1 MRKLLFITFI
11 CSSLCAYAQSEIPED
26 TIKNR
31 PPVKKEQIPFSPKEN
46 KRTGLDESQPQQSL
60 QGEQQEEINLHL
72 PPSDYVEPLPW
83 TDMKKIHFQKNI
95 FEWDFQRFA
104 DFLLSPEVV
113 LTMYG
118 SHNTYPA
125 LGSIKQAGAG
135 VTYYSPD
142 GHWELSGG
150 VYAAHYSISQP
161 SSITGAQY
169 AKRDAPRGT
178 QWDIGYNASVSYR
191 INPYMR
197 LHAFGQ
203 YSGYGR
209 SNSFHGYMNP
219 MYPQSGYGMVLEL
232 KVTDWLD
239 LNGGMERRYDPT
251 KMKWV
256 NSPIFAPTIRIKK

>member
-1 MRKLLFITFI
+1 
-11 CSSLCAYAQSEIPED
+11 
-26 TIKNR
+26 
-31 PPVKKEQIPFSPKEN
+31 
-46 KRTGLDESQPQQSL
+46 
-60 QGEQQEEINLHL
+60 
-72 PPSDYVEPLPW
+72 
-83 TDMKKIHFQKNI
+83 
-95 FEWDFQRFA
+95 
-104 DFLLSPEVV
+104 
-113 LTMYG
+113 
-118 SHNTYPA
+118 
-125 LGSIKQAGAG
+125 
-135 VTYYSPD
+135 
-142 GHWELSGG
+142 LSGG

-239 LNGGMERRYDPT
+239 LNGGLERSYDPT

-256 NSPIFAPTIRIKK
+256 TSPVFAPTIRIKK

>member
-125 LGSIKQAGAG
+125 MGSIMQAGAG
-135 VTYYSPD
+135 ITYYSPD
-142 GHWELSGG
+142 GQIGR
-150 VYAAHYSISQP
+150 AH
-161 SSITGAQY
+161 
-169 AKRDAPRGT
+169 
-178 QWDIGYNASVSYR
+178 V
-191 INPYMR
+191 
-197 LHAFGQ
+197 
-203 YSGYGR
+203 
-209 SNSFHGYMNP
+209 
-219 MYPQSGYGMVLEL
+219 
-232 KVTDWLD
+232 
-239 LNGGMERRYDPT
+239 
-251 KMKWV
+251 
-256 NSPIFAPTIRIKK
+256 

>member
-1 MRKLLFITFI
+1 MKKLLFITFI

-125 LGSIKQAGAG
+125 MGSIMQAGAG
-135 VTYYSPD
+135 ITYYSPD

-150 VYAAHYSISQP
+150 VYAAHYSISTP
-161 SSITGAQY
+161 SSIAGARY

-178 QWDIGYNASVSYR
+178 QW
-191 INPYMR
+191 
-197 LHAFGQ
+197 
-203 YSGYGR
+203 
-209 SNSFHGYMNP
+209 
-219 MYPQSGYGMVLEL
+219 YPQSGYGMVLEL

-239 LNGGMERRYDPT
+239 LNGGLERSYDPT

-256 NSPIFAPTIRIKK
+256 TSPVFAPTIRIKK

>member
-83 TDMKKIHFQKNI
+83 TDMKKIHF
-95 FEWDFQRFA
+95 
-104 DFLLSPEVV
+104 
-113 LTMYG
+113 
-118 SHNTYPA
+118 HNTYPA
-125 LGSIKQAGAG
+125 MGSIMQAGAG

>member
-125 LGSIKQAGAG
+125 MGSIMQAGRRSYLLQSRRTLG
-135 VTYYSPD
+135 IERRGICRPLFHLPTFIHYRCPVCQKGCPPRYSM
-142 GHWELSGG
+142 GHRL
-150 VYAAHYSISQP
+150 QCL
-161 SSITGAQY
+161 
-169 AKRDAPRGT
+169 
-178 QWDIGYNASVSYR
+178 R
-191 INPYMR
+191 ILPHQS
-197 LHAFGQ
+197 LHASTCLRPVFGL
-203 YSGYGR
+203 R
-209 SNSFHGYMNP
+209 
-219 MYPQSGYGMVLEL
+219 E
-232 KVTDWLD
+232 K
-239 LNGGMERRYDPT
+239 
-251 KMKWV
+251 
-256 NSPIFAPTIRIKK
+256 

>member
-1 MRKLLFITFI
+1 MRKLLFITFYLFLTLR
-11 CSSLCAYAQSEIPED
+11 LCTERDSGRH
-26 TIKNR
+26 N
-31 PPVKKEQIPFSPKEN
+31 KEPASRKERQIPFSPKEN

-125 LGSIKQAGAG
+125 MGSIMQAGAG
-135 VTYYSPD
+135 ITYYSPD

-150 VYAAHYSISQP
+150 VYAAHYSISTP
-161 SSITGAQY
+161 SSIAGAVCQ
-169 AKRDAPRGT
+169 KGCPP
-178 QWDIGYNASVSYR
+178 GYPMGRRLQCLR
-191 INPYMR
+191 ILPHQS
-197 LHAFGQ
+197 LHAPACLRPVFGLREKQ
-203 YSGYGR
+203 LLSW
-209 SNSFHGYMNP
+209 YMDP

-232 KVTDWLD
+232 KVTDWL
-239 LNGGMERRYDPT
+239 EPQRRPGT
-251 KMKWV
+251 ELRTPPK
-256 NSPIFAPTIRIKK
+256 

>member
-26 TIKNR
+26 TIKNQ

-113 LTMYG
+113 LTMYDTDKRIHIVRRMLLR
-118 SHNTYPA
+118 SHRCREHSKGDDTESNQSFHNIVRICSLLVSEHATH
-125 LGSIKQAGAG
+125 AG
-135 VTYYSPD
+135 VIACTLQSYC
-142 GHWELSGG
+142 
-150 VYAAHYSISQP
+150 
-161 SSITGAQY
+161 
-169 AKRDAPRGT
+169 KRSA
-178 QWDIGYNASVSYR
+178 
-191 INPYMR
+191 
-197 LHAFGQ
+197 
-203 YSGYGR
+203 
-209 SNSFHGYMNP
+209 
-219 MYPQSGYGMVLEL
+219 
-232 KVTDWLD
+232 VTLQTT
-239 LNGGMERRYDPT
+239 LQ
-251 KMKWV
+251 
-256 NSPIFAPTIRIKK
+256 

>member
-125 LGSIKQAGAG
+125 MGSIMQAGAG
-135 VTYYSPD
+135 VTYYSPNVRRD
-142 GHWELSGG
+142 CNKLLQSRRTLGIERRGICRPLFHLPTFIHYRCPVCQKGCPPRYSMGHRL
-150 VYAAHYSISQP
+150 QCL
-161 SSITGAQY
+161 
-169 AKRDAPRGT
+169 
-178 QWDIGYNASVSYR
+178 R
-191 INPYMR
+191 ILPHQS
-197 LHAFGQ
+197 LHAPACLRPVFGL
-203 YSGYGR
+203 R
-209 SNSFHGYMNP
+209 
-219 MYPQSGYGMVLEL
+219 E
-232 KVTDWLD
+232 K
-239 LNGGMERRYDPT
+239 
-251 KMKWV
+251 
-256 NSPIFAPTIRIKK
+256 

>member
-1 MRKLLFITFI
+1 MKKLLFITFI

-60 QGEQQEEINLHL
+60 QDEQQEEINLHL

-95 FEWDFQRFA
+95 FEWDFLRFA

-125 LGSIKQAGAG
+125 MGSIMQAGAG

-142 GHWELSGG
+142 
-150 VYAAHYSISQP
+150 
-161 SSITGAQY
+161 
-169 AKRDAPRGT
+169 
-178 QWDIGYNASVSYR
+178 DIGN
-191 INPYMR
+191 
-197 LHAFGQ
+197 
-203 YSGYGR
+203 
-209 SNSFHGYMNP
+209 
-219 MYPQSGYGMVLEL
+219 
-232 KVTDWLD
+232 
-239 LNGGMERRYDPT
+239 
-251 KMKWV
+251 
-256 NSPIFAPTIRIKK
+256 

>member
-104 DFLLSPEVV
+104 DFLLSPEV
-113 LTMYG
+113 
-118 SHNTYPA
+118 
-125 LGSIKQAGAG
+125 
-135 VTYYSPD
+135 
-142 GHWELSGG
+142 
-150 VYAAHYSISQP
+150 
-161 SSITGAQY
+161 
-169 AKRDAPRGT
+169 PRGT
-178 QWDIGYNASVSYR
+178 QWDVGYNASVSYR

-239 LNGGMERRYDPT
+239 LNGGMERSYDPT

-256 NSPIFAPTIRIKK
+256 TSPVFAPTIRIKK